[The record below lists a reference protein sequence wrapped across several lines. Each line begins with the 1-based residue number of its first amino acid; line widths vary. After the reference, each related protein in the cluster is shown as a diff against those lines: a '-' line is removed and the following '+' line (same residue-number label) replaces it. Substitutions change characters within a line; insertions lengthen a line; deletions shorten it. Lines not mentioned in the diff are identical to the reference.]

1 MKFESST
8 RKIFKSNE
16 YLKKKTHVHVARQV
30 SMIWADLEVQ
40 SCLRGVDIYL
50 QISAFLQRG
59 KCIRKSSEIALP
71 FSFLSTQNGFFKTY
85 LKFI

>member
-30 SMIWADLEVQ
+30 SMIWADPVFL
-40 SCLRGVDIYL
+40 C
-50 QISAFLQRG
+50 ISGINR
-59 KCIRKSSEIALP
+59 EP
-71 FSFLSTQNGFFKTY
+71 FSYCKLRSLFAVHWVKAKSY
-85 LKFI
+85 RSR